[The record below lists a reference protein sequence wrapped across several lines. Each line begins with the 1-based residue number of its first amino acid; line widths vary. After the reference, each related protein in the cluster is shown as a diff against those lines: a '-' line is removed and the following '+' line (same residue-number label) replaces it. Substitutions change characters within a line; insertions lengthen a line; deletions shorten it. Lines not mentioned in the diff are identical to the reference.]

1 MEPVVLRFSQDELA
15 LLLEALGITH
25 LGGSPVAVMQPLAPD
40 VAALVRPTVQ
50 RGLLARGL
58 LLPMADGSL
67 AMDGALQRLLRLCAY
82 PDAALLVSSRSGDS
96 ELRQQEAY
104 YRLGELV
111 VRHTMPLDGVHDLTL
126 LAGRPDIASG
136 IVAWLGERTAAAVEP
151 ALRLAVPI
159 EALEKAQAE
168 ANSGAIEAA
177 RAHLA
182 AVGAA
187 PEAAGWLASALAM
200 PTARLQA
207 VVLAPNQEGTA
218 PVLALLCDAQRCWSV
233 QGQEGPS
240 AMVVLET
247 IDFVAVASRLQALI
261 ESWEA
266 SAPSP

>member
-25 LGGSPVAVMQPLAPD
+25 LGGSPVAAMQPMAPD
-40 VAALVRPTVQ
+40 LAALVRPVVQ

-67 AMDGALQRLLRLCAY
+67 AIDGALQRLLRLCAY
-82 PDAALLVSSRSGDS
+82 PDAALLISSRSGDS

-126 LAGRPDIASG
+126 LAERPDMAPG

-151 ALRLAVPI
+151 ALRLALPI

-177 RAHLA
+177 RAQLEE
-182 AVGAA
+182 VGAA
-187 PEAAGWLASALAM
+187 PEAVGWLASALAM

-218 PVLALLCDAQRCWSV
+218 PQLTLLCDAQRCWSV
-233 QGQEGPS
+233 QGQDGTSPV
-240 AMVVLET
+240 VVLET
-247 IDFVAVASRLQALI
+247 IDLVAVASLLQRLIA
-261 ESWEA
+261 SWEA
-266 SAPSP
+266 FAPSP